1 MSPKADPSPFVK
13 WAGGKSQLLGLLV
26 GHIPPRF
33 KVYHEPF
40 LGGGA
45 LFFRLYSMGLVKK
58 ARLADA
64 SKDLINSYIAV
75 RDETE
80 ALLSELEVL
89 LPHAGDKD
97 FFYEV
102 GRPKFNKIR
111 LKTGMEGNV
120 ERAALFIYLNKTCYN
135 GLYRVNSGGEFN
147 VPWGRYRSPKI
158 YDEANLREVAEV
170 LRKPG
175 IGIRCCDYADSI
187 SEVKPGDFAY
197 LDPPYQPLS
206 KTAWFAHYTPDSFRK
221 ADQER
226 LASVF
231 RGLDARGCLILMS
244 NSFNPLV
251 EALYGDYM
259 LPGRWRK
266 AKATRKISC
275 NREGRGRIDEYII
288 WNYDLPSD
296 GKGDKAPGGT

>member
-1 MSPKADPSPFVK
+1 MSPKAGPSPFVK
-13 WAGGKSQLLGLLV
+13 WAGGKSQLLKLLM
-26 GHIPPRF
+26 GHVPHSF

-45 LFFRLYSMGLVKK
+45 LFFRLHSMGRIRK

-64 SKDLINSYIAV
+64 SKDLVNSYIAL

-80 ALLSELEVL
+80 ALLTELEIL
-89 LPHAGDKD
+89 QSHAGHKD

-111 LKTGMEGNV
+111 LRTGLEGNV

-135 GLYRVNSGGEFN
+135 GLYRVNSSGEFN
-147 VPWGRYRSPKI
+147 VPWGSYRSPKI

-175 IGIRCCDYADSI
+175 IEIDCCDYADCV
-187 SEVKPGDFAY
+187 SEADAGDFVY

-206 KTAWFAHYTPDSFRK
+206 KTAWFAHYTPDSFRRE
-221 ADQER
+221 DQER

-231 RGLDARGCLILMS
+231 RQLDSRGCLLLMS

-251 EALYGDYM
+251 EELYAKH
-259 LPGRWRK
+259 LRPGMWCK
-266 AKATRKISC
+266 AQATRKISC
-275 NREGRGRIDEYII
+275 NGEGRGRIAEYII
-288 WNYDLPSD
+288 WNYGPEKAPNE
-296 GKGDKAPGGT
+296 GGAPGGT